1 MERKMQPV
9 FDPKLQDEI
18 PAWVI
23 THIAE
28 VSAWMKTRGHK
39 QWSIGGVGPNAEV
52 PTLREWIKETG
63 EQHNICT
70 RNVLGEVC
78 DGCRCKR
85 AANTAIS
92 RPAARDE

>member
-1 MERKMQPV
+1 MKPV

-52 PTLREWIKETG
+52 TTLREWIKETG
-63 EQHNICT
+63 AQLNICT

-85 AANTAIS
+85 AANAELTG
-92 RPAARDE
+92 AAHEAAPVD